1 MANDFDTPGAIF
13 LFLVLIGVLNL
24 LFKIAARTKTL
35 ALGFAGLATAAWIYT
50 YQPFFA
56 LDIHSPGLIFSTFLL
71 ISFTANIFAVWRGKS
86 LALNRAELILVYAM
100 LLIVS
105 ALCTMGLGEQL
116 LPIITAIFYFASPE
130 NQWEEKLF
138 PHFPKRE
145 ILVND
150 GNGNKALYEGVAK
163 AGESI
168 PYGEWVEPLFWWGVF
183 LLALYMA
190 MLSIAVILRRQW
202 MERERLAYPVAQV
215 GLAMVRGEDSKQLV
229 NGFFKRYPMW
239 IGCAIPMVYG
249 SLKGLNR
256 YEAAVP
262 IPQISWNIA
271 LEGIQNLHLGIN
283 FATLGF
289 SYLIHTQIALGICF
303 FHLLSKFEKSLFVLT
318 GLKSSQKIIYGAA
331 EFTFLGYQGAG
342 ALVGMVLVGFW
353 IGRVHLKN
361 VFMKAVGRAP
371 EVDDGDEV
379 LSYCSAVI
387 GAVGGVF

>member
-1 MANDFDTPGAIF
+1 
-13 LFLVLIGVLNL
+13 
-24 LFKIAARTKTL
+24 
-35 ALGFAGLATAAWIYT
+35 
-50 YQPFFA
+50 
-56 LDIHSPGLIFSTFLL
+56 
-71 ISFTANIFAVWRGKS
+71 
-86 LALNRAELILVYAM
+86 
-100 LLIVS
+100 
-105 ALCTMGLGEQL
+105 
-116 LPIITAIFYFASPE
+116 
-130 NQWEEKLF
+130 
-138 PHFPKRE
+138 
-145 ILVND
+145 
-150 GNGNKALYEGVAK
+150 
-163 AGESI
+163 
-168 PYGEWVEPLFWWGVF
+168 
-183 LLALYMA
+183 
-190 MLSIAVILRRQW
+190 
-202 MERERLAYPVAQV
+202 
-215 GLAMVRGEDSKQLV
+215 MVRGEDSKQLV

-318 GLKSSQKIIYGAA
+318 GLKSSQKILYGAA

-342 ALVGMVLVGFW
+342 ALVGMVLVGFR

-379 LSYCSAVI
+379 LSYRSAVI